1 MDSVM
6 GCALM
11 SDESTQLLE
20 CNICMAPMESPRLAC
35 VLGHLNCASC
45 LEKWSEMDVGEGEN
59 NAAKCPTCR
68 GNLIFDTQGKVGRTV
83 PFLTQIAET
92 QSCNC
97 PRGCGKVVR
106 VKSLRTHVVEDC
118 PNGLI
123 PCPFA
128 DLGCNGDH
136 GSGVEG
142 KSGTVM
148 RKNMANHL
156 FDHKAYHQ
164 ELMVKKTV
172 SASNDTKSCITTV
185 AASLEKLIQLEERH
199 TECLVHQ
206 STESSQAITSKIHQ
220 LARIIESRDA
230 KWQAEMENIKR
241 QNALLVETMR
251 MQNEFLACALPR
263 AKSTSKNAEASRVL
277 EEGTQKLRNEIER
290 FVSPNKA
297 CAGKSST
304 TPGAPVCQSRAASKR
319 TQIDNPIQR
328 GRARRRLDGLMK
340 ETNVISDD
348 ESDDMEEFNIFQAN
362 QTNEANQ
369 ATMPEV
375 HGPTTFSPTSP
386 SYSPTSPSYSPTS
399 PSHSPTS
406 PSNSPTLP
414 HQPYTSFTSRNARR
428 SVPTLVL

>member
-1 MDSVM
+1 MDSAM
-6 GCALM
+6 ECALM

-45 LEKWSEMDVGEGEN
+45 LEKWSGMDSDEGSN

-68 GNLIFDTQGKVGRTV
+68 GNLIFDTHGKVGRPV
-83 PFLTQIAET
+83 PFLTQMAET

-106 VKSLRTHVVEDC
+106 VKSLRAHVVKDC

-136 GSGVEG
+136 DGEYQLIGG
-142 KSGTVM
+142 VM
-148 RKNMANHL
+148 RKNMSKHL

-172 SASNDTKSCITTV
+172 SDSNDMKSSITKLTMCTT
-185 AASLEKLIQLEERH
+185 ASVKKLYKLEERH

-206 STESSQAITSKIHQ
+206 SMESSREITTSIHLLCQ
-220 LARIIESRDA
+220 VLEERDA
-230 KWQAEMENIKR
+230 KWQAELETMKR

-263 AKSTSKNAEASRVL
+263 AKSTAKNANASRVL
-277 EEGTQKLRNEIER
+277 EEGTRKLTKEMER

-297 CAGKSST
+297 CAGKSSS
-304 TPGAPVCQSRAASKR
+304 TPGAPVCQSRTASKR
-319 TQIDNPIQR
+319 TQIENPIQK

-340 ETNVISDD
+340 EINVVSDD
-348 ESDDMEEFNIFQAN
+348 ESDDMEEFNIVQAN
-362 QTNEANQ
+362 QANEANQ
-369 ATMPEV
+369 AAMLEV
-375 HGPTTFSPTSP
+375 YGPTTFSPTSPSHSITSPSYSPTSP

-399 PSHSPTS
+399 PSGG
-406 PSNSPTLP
+406 
-414 HQPYTSFTSRNARR
+414 
-428 SVPTLVL
+428 VPDFVL